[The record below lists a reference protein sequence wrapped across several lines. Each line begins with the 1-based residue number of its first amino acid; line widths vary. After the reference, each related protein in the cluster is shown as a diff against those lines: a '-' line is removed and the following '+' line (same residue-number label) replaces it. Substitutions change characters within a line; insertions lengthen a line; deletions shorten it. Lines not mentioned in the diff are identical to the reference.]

1 MEGKRRAKIVV
12 APDSYK
18 GSLKSTEAARVMQ
31 MAIKMEFP
39 DVEVVRAPM
48 ADGGEGTVEVLVESC
63 GGEIKTVQV
72 TGPLGE
78 PVEAYFGVLP
88 DGTAAIEMAAAAG
101 LPLVPPEK
109 RDPTKTTTYGVG
121 ELIKAAL
128 DEGCR
133 TVIVGVGGS
142 ATNDA
147 GAGMAQALGAK
158 LLDKEGKQIGFG
170 GLELLRL
177 ERIDLS
183 EMDPRVRETK
193 FIVAS
198 DVNNPLYG
206 PEGAAYVYAPQKGA
220 TPAQVVEL
228 DRALRKFAEVVERD
242 LGKEIADLPGA
253 GAAGGLGAGLVAFL
267 DAELRMG
274 AAVVMEVTRF
284 EEKIEGAD
292 LIITGEGKIDSQ
304 VKFGKALLAVG
315 RVAQKHGIPVA
326 AIAGQV
332 DEDADVVFEY
342 GITATFSMLQGPT
355 TLEEAM
361 RRQASLLARETQNVV
376 RLFLSAKFPEAV
388 SEGEGQ
394 G

>member
-1 MEGKRRAKIVV
+1 
-12 APDSYK
+12 
-18 GSLKSTEAARVMQ
+18 
-31 MAIKMEFP
+31 
-39 DVEVVRAPM
+39 
-48 ADGGEGTVEVLVESC
+48 VEVLVESC
-63 GGEIKTVQV
+63 GGEMRTLQV
-72 TGPLGE
+72 TGPMGE
-78 PVEAYFGVLP
+78 PVEAFFGVLP
-88 DGTAAIEMAAAAG
+88 DGTAVIEMAAAAG
-101 LPLVPPEK
+101 LPLVPPER
-109 RDPTKTTTYGVG
+109 RDPTRTTTYGVG

-133 TVIVGVGGS
+133 TIIVGVGGS

-158 LLDKEGKQIGFG
+158 LLDREGKQIGFG

-183 EMDPRVRETK
+183 GMDPRIKEAK

-220 TPAQVVEL
+220 TPAQVAEL

-274 AAVVMEVTRF
+274 AAVVMEVTEF
-284 EEKIEGAD
+284 ERKIQGAD
-292 LIITGEGKIDSQ
+292 LIITGEGKVDSQ

-315 RVAQKHGIPVA
+315 RMGQKHGIPVV

-332 DEDADVVFEY
+332 DEDAEVVFEY

-361 RRQASLLARETQNVV
+361 RRQATLLARETQNVV
-376 RLFLSAKFPEAV
+376 RLFLSAKFGRDV
-388 SEGEGQ
+388 SKGKGGHGQ
-394 G
+394 KAS

>member
-1 MEGKRRAKIVV
+1 MEKKAKIVV

-18 GSLKSTEAARVMQ
+18 GSLTSPEAARIMQ

-39 DVEVVRAPM
+39 DVEVIRAPM

-63 GGEIKTVQV
+63 GGEIKRAQV

-78 PVEAYFGVLP
+78 PVESFFGVLP
-88 DGTAAIEMAAAAG
+88 DGTGVIEMAAAAG

-109 RDPTKTTTYGVG
+109 RNPMRTTTYGVG

-133 TVIVGVGGS
+133 KIIIGIGGS

-158 LLDKEGKQIGFG
+158 LLDAEGKQIGFG
-170 GLELLRL
+170 GGELLRL
-177 ERIDLS
+177 EKIDLS
-183 EMDPRVRETK
+183 EMDPRVKETK
-193 FIVAS
+193 FIIAS

-242 LGKEIADLPGA
+242 LDKEIADVPGA
-253 GAAGGLGAGLVAFL
+253 GAAGGLGAGLMAFL

-274 AAVVMEVTRF
+274 VAVVMEVTNF
-284 EEKIEGAD
+284 EEKVKDAD
-292 LIITGEGKIDSQ
+292 LVITGEGKIDSQ
-304 VKFGKALLAVG
+304 VKFGKALLGVA
-315 RVAQKHGIPVA
+315 RVAQKYGVPVV

-332 DEDADVVFEY
+332 DEDADVVFDY
-342 GITATFSMLQGPT
+342 GITAIFSMLQGPA

-361 RRQASLLARETQNVV
+361 RRTASLLAVETQNVV
-376 RLFLSAKFPEAV
+376 RLFLSARK
-388 SEGEGQ
+388 
-394 G
+394 